1 MNILLHCYRG
11 KIRGCP
17 ICLLKSK
24 AQNLRPMFLDGKM
37 NYSVDLGFGHVSPTP
52 HEVLSA

>member
-1 MNILLHCYRG
+1 MNILLHCYHG

-52 HEVLSA
+52 HEVLYA